1 MRTEPNQDNINLVSP
16 VTAKVDFFTSYNI
29 YGPTI
34 SAFSMT
40 EYILTSHFSE
50 VITTKTMRKY

>member
-1 MRTEPNQDNINLVSP
+1 MVDMMKGKKKEITEPNQDNINLVSP
-16 VTAKVDFFTSYNI
+16 VIAKVDFFTSYNI

-40 EYILTSHFSE
+40 AYVLTSHF
-50 VITTKTMRKY
+50 